1 MFVKKKVRLILVI
14 FMVILSLFGCME
26 ANENLTPIEEDI
38 FSEAIVDEADEVL
51 GNLKIHFIDV
61 GQGDC
66 IFIQVN
72 DKNILIDGGPNI
84 AEKKVKNY
92 LKNLGIK
99 NINYLIATHPH
110 EDHIGGLDSILKNFK
125 VESVYA
131 PKIITTTTDFKD
143 IIFELNK
150 ESKKINIAE
159 KGLTINLDYRS
170 SLNFLSPED
179 KKYDNLNN
187 YSTVIK
193 LNYGNI
199 SFLFT
204 GDSEMLIEN
213 ELLSSNDNLSAHIL
227 KVGHHGSKTSTSKE
241 FLKKVAPKYAV
252 ISCGIGNDY
261 GHPDKQVLNSL
272 KLQGIECYRTDK
284 DGTIII
290 YTNGKDVK
298 ISKEKN
304 KKQ

>member
-1 MFVKKKVRLILVI
+1 MRKRTFFILIFIIISSFVFIAIKYINFKTIQT
-14 FMVILSLFGCME
+14 
-26 ANENLTPIEEDI
+26 NLQYQINNN
-38 FSEAIVDEADEVL
+38 SCIV
-51 GNLKIHFIDV
+51 HFIDV

-84 AEKKVKNY
+84 SEKKVKNY

-99 NINYLIATHPH
+99 NIHYLIATHPH
-110 EDHIGGLDSILKNFK
+110 EDHIGGLDAILKNFK

-150 ESKKINIAE
+150 ESKKINIAK
-159 KGLTINLDYRS
+159 KGLTINLDDISYM
-170 SLNFLSPED
+170 NFLSPED
-179 KKYDNLNN
+179 KKYDNINN

-204 GDSEMLIEN
+204 GDSEMLIES
-213 ELLSSNDNLSAHIL
+213 ELLSSNNNLSADIL

-241 FLKKVAPKYAV
+241 FLEKVVPKYAV
-252 ISCGIGNDY
+252 ISCGVGNDY

-272 KLQGIECYRTDK
+272 KLQGIESYRTDK

-290 YTNGKDVK
+290 YTDGNDVK
-298 ISKEKN
+298 IFKEKN

>member
-1 MFVKKKVRLILVI
+1 MIFIIISSFVYI
-14 FMVILSLFGCME
+14 
-26 ANENLTPIEEDI
+26 
-38 FSEAIVDEADEVL
+38 AIKHS
-51 GNLKIHFIDV
+51 NLKIMQTNIQNKINNNSCIVHFIDV

-72 DKNILIDGGPNI
+72 NKNILIDGGPNTS
-84 AEKKVKNY
+84 EKKVKTY

-110 EDHIGGLDSILKNFK
+110 EDHIGGLDVILKNFK

-150 ESKKINIAE
+150 ESKRINIAE
-159 KGLTINLDYRS
+159 KGLTINLDDRS
-170 SLNFLSPED
+170 YLNFLSPED
-179 KKYDNLNN
+179 KKYDNINN

-204 GDSEMLIEN
+204 GDSEILIEN
-213 ELLSSNDNLSAHIL
+213 MLLSSNNNLSADIL

-252 ISCGIGNDY
+252 ISCGMGNDY
-261 GHPDKQVLNSL
+261 GHPDKQVLNLL
-272 KLQGIECYRTDK
+272 KLQGIESYRTDT
-284 DGTIII
+284 DGTILI
-290 YTNGKDVK
+290 YTNGEDVK
-298 ISKEKN
+298 ISKEK
-304 KKQ
+304 